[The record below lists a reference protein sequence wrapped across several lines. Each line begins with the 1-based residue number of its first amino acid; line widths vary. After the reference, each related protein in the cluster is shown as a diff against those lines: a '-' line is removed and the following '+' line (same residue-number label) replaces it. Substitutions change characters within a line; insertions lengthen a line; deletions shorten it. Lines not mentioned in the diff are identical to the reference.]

1 MEGSVR
7 APNWLF
13 MTWTSDSTW
22 VDKAF
27 ILLCRLSDNK
37 VLASFI
43 VAILV

>member
-7 APNWLF
+7 VPNWLF
-13 MTWTSDSTW
+13 ITWARDSTW